1 LTRFE
6 AHTVL
11 TIEFKQVS
19 QATAFF
25 FCVYVFVCAGLTEN
39 STAELVREARKTF
52 RFAASDSSM
61 VSSIIQYS
69 ASPIG
74 QAAGQQGQK
83 LSLINLVDLAGSE
96 KARLDALKWDIGKRR
111 QER

>member
-1 LTRFE
+1 MPLPLLLWKAVVEEGTENRTVGATLMNATSSR

-19 QATAFF
+19 QARSET
-25 FCVYVFVCAGLTEN
+25 VRGLWSLVCF
-39 STAELVREARKTF
+39 S
-52 RFAASDSSM
+52 
-61 VSSIIQYS
+61 
-69 ASPIG
+69 

-96 KARLDALKWDIGKRR
+96 KVM
-111 QER
+111 